1 MKYSL
6 VILFLG
12 FIAGGIFFD
21 QIDKTTL
28 MAQAKNEAD
37 DRSQVYEQLN
47 LFGEVFDRIRSGYVE
62 DVDSSD
68 LISAAIRGMLTS
80 LDPHSG
86 YMPPENFEDMQVDTK
101 GAFGGLGIEVTQE
114 DGFVKVVS
122 PMDGTPASD
131 AGIQSGD
138 FITHVDGE
146 AILGLS
152 LSEAVDKMRGPVG
165 SEVSLTIVR
174 NLDEEPFDIVI
185 IRDIIKLTA
194 ARVRIEDD
202 VIIIRVTTFNEQTTP
217 NIEKGIK
224 EKIDELSGKDNVSG
238 FIIDLRNNPGGLL
251 SEAISVSDMFLNQG
265 EIVSTRGRNNGQSKR
280 YSASKGDLAE
290 NKPIIVLINGGSAS
304 ASEIVAGALQDH
316 KRAVILGTKSFGKGS
331 VQSVIP
337 LGENGAMRLTTAR
350 YYTPSGRSIQALG
363 VVPDIIVEQL
373 PRLNKEKEEDEPS
386 SRITE
391 ADLKGALSN
400 DRLSDE
406 EKELLE
412 KEKKIQLK
420 KIQRRKTDNQL
431 SFALDVI
438 SGLNIYGRNNWGN
451 FLKKIIGLVLV

>member
-1 MKYSL
+1 MKRSL
-6 VILFLG
+6 IILVLG
-12 FIAGGIFFD
+12 FIAGGIFFN
-21 QIDKTTL
+21 QIDKTAL
-28 MAQAKNEAD
+28 MAQAKNGSED
-37 DRSQVYEQLN
+37 KNRVYEQLN

-62 DVDSSD
+62 DVNSSD

-86 YMPPENFEDMQVDTK
+86 YMPPESFQDMQVDTR

-122 PMDGTPASD
+122 PMDGTPASE

-146 AILGLS
+146 AILGLT

-185 IRDIIKLTA
+185 IRDVIKLTA
-194 ARVRIEDD
+194 ARVRVEDD
-202 VIIIRVTTFNEQTTP
+202 VIIVRVTTFNEQTTP
-217 NIEKGIK
+217 NIKKGIK

-265 EIVSTRGRNNGQSKR
+265 EIVSTRGRNNGQAKR

-386 SRITE
+386 TRITE

-438 SGLNIYGRNNWGN
+438 SGLNIYGRNN
-451 FLKKIIGLVLV
+451 